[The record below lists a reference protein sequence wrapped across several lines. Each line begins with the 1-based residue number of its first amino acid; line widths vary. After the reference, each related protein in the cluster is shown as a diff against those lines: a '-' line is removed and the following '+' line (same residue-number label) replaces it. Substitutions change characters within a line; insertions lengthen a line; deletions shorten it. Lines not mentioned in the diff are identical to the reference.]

1 MIRLR
6 DWRNNQIQALTPI
19 TDEAEIIVSAILKNY
34 YQKNTAW
41 ILANPAFLIS
51 EKDVEVLTGYMKK
64 LSANVPLPYVL
75 GKTEFYGEEFLVSP
89 AVLIPRPE
97 TELLVDEALHW
108 AKKKQE
114 RQLSVVDVGVGSGC
128 ILISLLKNQSFRLG
142 LGIDRSFSA
151 LRVAKQNAIRH
162 QVERCLFLCSDLVTP
177 LRAKFDL
184 VCANLPY
191 IPSALAKELPVARY
205 EPLLALDGGNNG
217 IELIQRLVKQV
228 KNILNPSGLLLLEIQ
243 FDQAEILKKWIP
255 SILNS
260 RTIRVIKDY
269 QGLDRFIFVEV

>member
-1 MIRLR
+1 MIRLS
-6 DWRNNQIQALTPI
+6 DWRNNQIQTLTSI
-19 TDEAEIIVSAILKNY
+19 TDEAEIVVSAILKNY
-34 YQKNTAW
+34 YQKNMAW
-41 ILANPAFLIS
+41 ILANPGFLIT
-51 EKDVEVLTGYMKK
+51 EKDVEVLTGFINK

-108 AKKKQE
+108 AKKRE
-114 RQLSVVDVGVGSGC
+114 RRLSVVDVGVGSGC
-128 ILISLLKNQSFRLG
+128 ILISLLKNHSFRLG
-142 LGIDRSFSA
+142 LGIDRSFLA
-151 LRVAKQNAIRH
+151 LRVAKQNALRH
-162 QVERCLFLCSDLVTP
+162 DVEYCLFLCSDLVTP
-177 LRAKFDL
+177 LWAKFDL

-191 IPSALAKELPVARY
+191 IPSAVAKELPVARY
-205 EPLLALDGGNNG
+205 EPILALDGGNDG
-217 IELIQRLVKQV
+217 IELIRRLVKQV

-243 FDQAEILKKWIP
+243 FDQAEILVNWIP
-255 SILNS
+255 SMLDC